1 MEIAT
6 LIPPR
11 GCVVVLLDPDKSPS
25 AIIERPDLDTIKFC
39 KRCENM
45 MEALAETRCKPSLIW
60 GRRASG
66 APVIER
72 ISYEHEP
79 TSVRAPANPSL
90 TRTGVIVTLGAG
102 VSGDVQKDM
111 HVVFHFATGRKVDE
125 DAELFDEP
133 EYRIIREDAILGEV
147 CE

>member
-11 GCVVVLLDPDKSPS
+11 GCVVVLLDADKSPS
-25 AIIERPDLDTIKFC
+25 AVIVRPDLDTIKFC

-45 MEALAETRCKPSLIW
+45 MEALAETPCKPTIIW
-60 GRRASG
+60 GRTASG

-72 ISYEHEP
+72 ISREHEL
-79 TSVRAPANPSL
+79 TSVQAPANPSV
-90 TRTGVIVTLGAG
+90 TRTGVVVTLGKA
-102 VSGDVQKDM
+102 VSEDVRKDM

-125 DAELFDEP
+125 DAELFDLP
-133 EYRIIREDAILGEV
+133 EYRIIREDAILGEL